1 MFNANNRANHF
12 SDSKVALR
20 LSLPSNMA
28 ESANAQNHTE
38 NILSSDRM
46 ALNIRDEPNETE
58 MMLKSIKVESI
69 KPTLPKATQNNTDN
83 KESRFTRTIQQEGST
98 FKTFNK
104 HQHQNQQNYAFEAKS
119 MVMSPVATAPRLN
132 TFRDVE
138 GTMGPQPMDSF
149 SELASQQRRS
159 IDQPASWMVQ
169 PPMTPATPGIE
180 AQSTG
185 YLMSSLGQVG
195 EDPSGVCMY
204 EMREF
209 MNEPGASK

>member
-1 MFNANNRANHF
+1 
-12 SDSKVALR
+12 
-20 LSLPSNMA
+20 
-28 ESANAQNHTE
+28 
-38 NILSSDRM
+38 
-46 ALNIRDEPNETE
+46 
-58 MMLKSIKVESI
+58 
-69 KPTLPKATQNNTDN
+69 
-83 KESRFTRTIQQEGST
+83 
-98 FKTFNK
+98 
-104 HQHQNQQNYAFEAKS
+104 

-169 PPMTPATPGIE
+169 PPMTPATPGVE

-209 MNEPGASK
+209 MNEPGASKQIASDASRRYQQLMQQQRRLRANNPQKLEELY